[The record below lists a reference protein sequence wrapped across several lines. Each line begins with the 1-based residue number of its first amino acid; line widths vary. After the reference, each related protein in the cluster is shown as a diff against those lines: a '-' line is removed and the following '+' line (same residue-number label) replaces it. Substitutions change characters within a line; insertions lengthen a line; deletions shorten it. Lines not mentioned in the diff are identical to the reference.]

1 MDFLLQNT
9 LFKVLILCNEK
20 TQWLIYSLQTE
31 LSLEYDK
38 SLGGNTSNLNVSKPY
53 IEGNIVSHIVS
64 ERKLN
69 RRQGILLYLNF
80 F

>member
-1 MDFLLQNT
+1 MKKN
-9 LFKVLILCNEK
+9 
-20 TQWLIYSLQTE
+20 QWLIYSLQTE